1 MFGNFIYFIVVL
13 LIYATYQ
20 PPETPYFSLAE
31 ALSLFLLSTALF
43 AAYSRRVFAGIE
55 RRFPE
60 GGFAALDQRFSA
72 ALTRQSIL
80 AIVLF
85 AGDIYGL
92 GLSAYFDA
100 LPPFSV
106 VPTLQAIVFLA
117 LFVAYMAIVWSSAH
131 GMYQRLYARDLSRR
145 AYILSN
151 ISFTVPV
158 LLPWLILSGVSDLIY
173 ALPYELPRRIL
184 ATTWGEALYFL
195 FFLVIVAVIGP
206 AMIQKFWRCT
216 PLEAGFFRERI
227 ANLCRRAGVRYA
239 NILYWPIF
247 GGRMMTAG
255 VMGLV
260 HRFRYILVTRA
271 LLRFLGPAEID
282 AVIAHE
288 IGHVK
293 KKHLLFYLF
302 FFAGYM
308 LVSYATFDLIVYAVL
323 FIEPVY
329 RATGSLGIPQT
340 TISSVVFGLMF
351 ILVFLVYFRFIFG
364 YFMRNFERQ
373 ADTYVFSLFD
383 SGLPLVTTLEKIALT
398 SGQAADKPNWHHF
411 SIRERIDYL
420 AKCELDRSW
429 IGRHERKIRKS
440 IALYLV
446 GIVCVAA
453 IGYQLGYGESGRRL
467 SAHFFE
473 KVIAGRIEAQPDN
486 PELHRLLGDLYY
498 GRKNFEG
505 AVEAYET
512 AIALS
517 PRSVEVL
524 NNLAW
529 LYATCEDERL
539 RDPVRSLALA
549 QRAAGL
555 ETAAHILDT
564 LAEAYFVNGRI
575 DQAIETEKRAL
586 DLAQENRA
594 YFEGQLE
601 KFRNAF

>member
-1 MFGNFIYFIVVL
+1 
-13 LIYATYQ
+13 
-20 PPETPYFSLAE
+20 
-31 ALSLFLLSTALF
+31 
-43 AAYSRRVFAGIE
+43 
-55 RRFPE
+55 
-60 GGFAALDQRFSA
+60 
-72 ALTRQSIL
+72 
-80 AIVLF
+80 
-85 AGDIYGL
+85 
-92 GLSAYFDA
+92 
-100 LPPFSV
+100 
-106 VPTLQAIVFLA
+106 
-117 LFVAYMAIVWSSAH
+117 
-131 GMYQRLYARDLSRR
+131 
-145 AYILSN
+145 
-151 ISFTVPV
+151 
-158 LLPWLILSGVSDLIY
+158 
-173 ALPYELPRRIL
+173 
-184 ATTWGEALYFL
+184 
-195 FFLVIVAVIGP
+195 
-206 AMIQKFWRCT
+206 
-216 PLEAGFFRERI
+216 
-227 ANLCRRAGVRYA
+227 
-239 NILYWPIF
+239 
-247 GGRMMTAG
+247 
-255 VMGLV
+255 
-260 HRFRYILVTRA
+260 
-271 LLRFLGPAEID
+271 
-282 AVIAHE
+282 
-288 IGHVK
+288 
-293 KKHLLFYLF
+293 
-302 FFAGYM
+302 
-308 LVSYATFDLIVYAVL
+308 
-323 FIEPVY
+323 
-329 RATGSLGIPQT
+329 
-340 TISSVVFGLMF
+340 
-351 ILVFLVYFRFIFG
+351 
-364 YFMRNFERQ
+364 MRNFERQ